1 MYLNPEVTAFE
12 EAIHS
17 PIYIDKTEMITFLNT
32 LVHTKQKYVSVSRPR
47 RFGKTM
53 AADMISA
60 YYCREVC
67 ERPLFEKLKI
77 AAKEGLSLSWDA
89 YLGKFNVIRLVM
101 TDFIKRNKTVAESL
115 SLLSKR
121 LLGELKETCPEMEP
135 DEDDFIFSFEKF
147 YQKTKIPFVIIIDEW
162 DAIFRIRKED
172 RDGQREY
179 LDFLR
184 DWLKDKNSVAL
195 AYMTGILP
203 IKKYGQHSALN
214 MFSEYAMT
222 HQKQLA
228 SYTGFTEREVKELC
242 QAYNMSYDEISDWYD
257 GYLVSE
263 DIPIDK
269 RDSYRRKEYTDQAFS
284 IYNPLSVVEA
294 MLSGEIRNYWNRTE
308 TYEALAD
315 YIRMDFDGMKSEV
328 ALMMD
333 GGRVKVDISKYQ
345 NDMTTFYNKDDVLT
359 LLVHL
364 GYLSYDAEAGEVFIP
379 NREILDEFRISTDT
393 EDWNPVFKALRESD
407 ELLKATW
414 AMDEEKVARL
424 LERAHD
430 QAGNQT
436 YNSEAALSYGVQLAY
451 YAARKYYTSI
461 LEVDSG
467 KGFIDIAYLP
477 SPRYPDKPLL
487 LIELKY
493 EKDADTAINQILK
506 QNYPDKLAHY
516 KGNMLLIG
524 VSYNKDVK
532 NTSSDFKHHTC
543 KIVKT

>member
-1 MYLNPEVTAFE
+1 MGIYLNPGSKGFE
-12 EAIHS
+12 MAVNS
-17 PIYIDKTEMITFLNT
+17 QIYIDKTGMIRHLNSLINT
-32 LVHTKQKYVSVSRPR
+32 EQRYVCVSRPR

-53 AADMISA
+53 AAKMLCA
-60 YYCREVC
+60 YYSKGTEGYR
-67 ERPLFEKLKI
+67 LFEKSVLASSNPEKDQE
-77 AAKEGLSLSWDA
+77 AAWDVN
-89 YLGKFNVIRLVM
+89 LGRFNVIRLVM
-101 TDFIKRNKTVAESL
+101 TDFFKTSRDVGASLDILEKRVIKDIKKQYPEI
-115 SLLSKR
+115 R
-121 LLGELKETCPEMEP
+121 LLDDTDLMQAMSDVY
-135 DEDDFIFSFEKF
+135 DEYGHSFI
-147 YQKTKIPFVIIIDEW
+147 VIIDEW
-162 DAIFRIRKED
+162 DSVFRVQKED
-172 RDGQREY
+172 TEGQVRY
-179 LDFLR
+179 LNFLR
-184 DWLKDKNSVAL
+184 DLLKDKDYIAL

-364 GYLSYDAEAGEVFIP
+364 GYLSYDAETGEAFIP

-407 ELLKATW
+407 ELLKAPFSLT
-414 AMDEEKVARL
+414 EK
-424 LERAHD
+424 
-430 QAGNQT
+430 
-436 YNSEAALSYGVQLAY
+436 
-451 YAARKYYTSI
+451 
-461 LEVDSG
+461 
-467 KGFIDIAYLP
+467 
-477 SPRYPDKPLL
+477 
-487 LIELKY
+487 
-493 EKDADTAINQILK
+493 
-506 QNYPDKLAHY
+506 
-516 KGNMLLIG
+516 
-524 VSYNKDVK
+524 
-532 NTSSDFKHHTC
+532 
-543 KIVKT
+543 